1 VKPHST
7 GADPLAEISPR
18 LRELELE
25 VAREIAESFLTASS
39 PLEVYR
45 LALARVTP
53 IVGASFASVF
63 LPDDDDPRLLRMAC
77 AHNWP
82 QSSARFLGDLRIR
95 RGRGPT
101 GRAVSLQRPIEVVD
115 VFADE
120 ELETWW
126 EPARELGF
134 VSMMSLPLA
143 VEGRVFGAVSFY
155 FERKQAFGEEARA
168 LLGVVAHQLATTAE
182 RAHLI
187 ADLRS
192 SNLRLERE
200 NESLLRQIGEVESAL
215 ERARELERGGRGQ
228 EGGDEPVSDRTSG
241 RGAGS
246 R

>member
-1 VKPHST
+1 MGSDSP
-7 GADPLAEISPR
+7 GPDPSPR

-63 LPDDDDPRLLRMAC
+63 LKDDDDPRLLRLAC

-82 QSSARFLGDLRIR
+82 QASARFLGDLRIR

-101 GRAVSLQRPIEVVD
+101 GRAVSQQRPVEVVD
-115 VFADE
+115 VFADP
-120 ELETWW
+120 ELEAWW

-134 VSMMSLPLA
+134 VSMMALPLA
-143 VEGRVFGAVSFY
+143 VEGRVFGALSFY
-155 FERKQAFGEEARA
+155 FGTRQEFGEEART
-168 LLGVVAHQLATTAE
+168 LLSVVAHQLASTAE
-182 RAHLI
+182 RAHLVQ
-187 ADLRS
+187 DLEGS
-192 SNLRLERE
+192 SLRLQRE
-200 NESLLRQIGEVESAL
+200 NDALMRRLAEVEEAL
-215 ERARELERGGRGQ
+215 ERVRSLEA
-228 EGGDEPVSDRTSG
+228 GDDVSDPPSEPDER
-241 RGAGS
+241 S